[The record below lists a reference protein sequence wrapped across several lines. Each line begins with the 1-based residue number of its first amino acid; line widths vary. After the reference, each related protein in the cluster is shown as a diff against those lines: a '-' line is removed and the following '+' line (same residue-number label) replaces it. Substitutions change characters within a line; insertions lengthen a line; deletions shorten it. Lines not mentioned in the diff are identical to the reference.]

1 MNYRDILSKAWRIT
15 LDHKYL
21 WILGFCAGLFLGNDN
36 NNFGA
41 TVINGGAWIFQNI
54 DNILNAQG
62 LIAILTLIAALIFWV
77 IGTLARIG
85 LIHEVTAINARYGKP
100 LGHNKALF
108 QVALPHLTSIL
119 GMQSILWSP
128 VLGLNLLTVFVFQA
142 TAQIST
148 TDFLAGNLPTTNIAI
163 IGLLGCSTVLLAIPL
178 LYIDA
183 FAYRSL
189 IIENLTIKESIQKG
203 IEIVRNRYQDLFGL
217 SIICLILGFIFASVI
232 GLIFSPML
240 LAIARAMAQDAS
252 QCAQENS
259 NIGAL
264 TTCMQLNRNP
274 AILFPFLLISLLSAA
289 LSSVWIAFQ
298 SAAFTLAY
306 HKITK
311 KEK

>member
-21 WILGFCAGLFLGNDN
+21 WVLGFCAGLFLGNDN
-36 NNFGA
+36 NNLGA

-100 LGHNKALF
+100 IGNIKALF
-108 QVALPHLTSIL
+108 QVALPHLTPIL

-128 VLGLNLLTVFVFQA
+128 ILVLNLLTVFVFQA
-142 TAQIST
+142 TSQIST

-163 IGLLGCSTVLLAIPL
+163 IGLLGCSTILLAIPL

-189 IIENLTIKESIQKG
+189 IVENLAIKESIQKG
-203 IEIVRNRYQDLFGL
+203 IEIVRNRYQDLLGL

-240 LAIARAMAQDAS
+240 LGIARALAQDAS
-252 QCAQENS
+252 QCAQESS
-259 NIGAL
+259 NMGAL
-264 TTCMQLNRNP
+264 ATCMQLNRNP

-306 HKITK
+306 HKIAK
-311 KEK
+311 KER